1 MGKELDEKAYIE
13 FQVVSVKGQGEES
26 KVRVLTVWLFSMN

>member
-13 FQVVSVKGQGEES
+13 IQEVSVSGQGERS